1 MAEPLEPLEEYL
13 TMPTGQR
20 VRRCQHLDPE
30 KGQCRM
36 PARKGEL
43 FCRHHL
49 GQAPQGA
56 KDAKDAKDARG
67 AKEAKEARAA
77 LEAAQRARTAPI
89 RHGLYTEA
97 AGRSIREIAEA
108 ILRLEADLDNT
119 DRELAILKGT
129 LHWLLQRA
137 EDFQAKAEA
146 LGELLARLEG
156 LRPTEDA
163 QALRAL
169 AEDLRLASRLQVG
182 LAAWTDRLMDAAMR
196 VVNAAKA
203 RAETRAKLA
212 EARALEQFVRLVQA
226 VRDILWDLLPEETL
240 ALFEDRLQ
248 REVLE
253 SVRVALPPPARPS
266 A

>member
-1 MAEPLEPLEEYL
+1 MTEPLEEYL
-13 TMPTGQR
+13 TLPTGQQA
-20 VRRCQHLDPE
+20 RRCQHVDPAR
-30 KGQCRM
+30 GQCRM
-36 PARKGEL
+36 PAKRGEL

-49 GQAPQGA
+49 AQAPQGA
-56 KDAKDAKDARG
+56 RG
-67 AKEAKEARAA
+67 AGKEEGRAREARAA
-77 LEAAQRARTAPI
+77 LEAAERARTAPI

-119 DRELAILKGT
+119 DRELAVLKAT
-129 LHWLLQRA
+129 LHWLLGRA
-137 EDFQAKAEA
+137 EDFQQKAEA

-156 LRPTEDA
+156 LRPTEDP

-169 AEDLRLASRLQVG
+169 AEDLRLASRLQTD
-182 LAAWTDRLMDAAMR
+182 LAAWTDRLMDAAVR

-253 SVRVALPPPARPS
+253 SARVALPPPARPS